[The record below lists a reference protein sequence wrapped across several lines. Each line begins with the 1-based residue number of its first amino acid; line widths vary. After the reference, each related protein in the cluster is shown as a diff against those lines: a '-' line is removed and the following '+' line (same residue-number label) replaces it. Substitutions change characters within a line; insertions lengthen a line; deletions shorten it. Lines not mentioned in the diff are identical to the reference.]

1 MLKRKIDSYIRNFYE
16 TSRNALLIRCAIMIT
31 ENGIPLYG
39 GVAQLVR
46 AHGSHP

>member
-1 MLKRKIDSYIRNFYE
+1 MQFKSQAFSKNFLQGLDKRRISCYNHF
-16 TSRNALLIRCAIMIT
+16 RC
-31 ENGIPLYG
+31 G